1 MTYNT
6 VIKYFLI
13 LLSML
18 LLSGLWMFVVHTGLS
33 VGGTNAY
40 YAKKSFYGLLETVSP
55 HLFGMGVVFFI
66 LTHFFT
72 MVKGL
77 EKPSKWIILLFI
89 MMLSSNLVGFF
100 ITQESSILSFIK
112 IASTLIMIGV
122 SFILIWKLQTF
133 RD

>member
-1 MTYNT
+1 MTYSA
-6 VIKYFLI
+6 VIRYFLI

-18 LLSGLWMFVVHTGLS
+18 LLSGLWMFVLHTGLS
-33 VGGTNAY
+33 VDGTSAY

-55 HLFGMGVVFFI
+55 HLFGMGVIFFI

-77 EKPSKWIILLFI
+77 EKPSNLIMMLFI
-89 MMLSSNLVGFF
+89 MMIISNFIGFF
-100 ITQESSILSFIK
+100 ITHASVVFTLLK
-112 IASTLIMIGV
+112 VLSTLLMIGV
-122 SFILIWKLQTF
+122 SFMLIWKLQTF